1 MLNCCEG
8 DVLVLLDASGSIA
21 SYEFSHMV
29 SFLAELLQPFSLG
42 PDEVRFSLLLVGTEP
57 RLEFGFETHRTQQ
70 ALQAAL
76 RQIKQLRGDTNTEKA
91 LEMARDRVLPPGV
104 PGGTRPNL
112 PRVLLWLTDG
122 VDPGPVR
129 EPMKEL
135 RDEGVKVLVV
145 STGHGNFQVL
155 RQVVSP
161 PVEDH
166 LYFVDIEDISIITE
180 DVRNAIIGKYL
191 SLRPCSGV
199 RGRSVQRKPM
209 MCFYAVPV
217 LQGHTELSL

>member
-1 MLNCCEG
+1 MGNLT
-8 DVLVLLDASGSIA
+8 VV
-21 SYEFSHMV
+21 
-29 SFLAELLQPFSLG
+29 
-42 PDEVRFSLLLVGTEP
+42 
-57 RLEFGFETHRTQQ
+57 
-70 ALQAAL
+70 
-76 RQIKQLRGDTNTEKA
+76 
-91 LEMARDRVLPPGV
+91 ARDPE
-104 PGGTRPNL
+104 NL
-112 PRVLLWLTDG
+112 
-122 VDPGPVR
+122 